1 MNIKPVYT
9 KVCILILPKYMS
21 ESGIDT
27 DLIHLAKV
35 QNSNSFKKAHGYHH
49 YLIDMLVTSL
59 GLCLGNELI
68 TYNMALQFF

>member
-1 MNIKPVYT
+1 MNIKPVYR

-27 DLIHLAKV
+27 DLIRLAKV

-49 YLIDMLVTSL
+49 YLINMLVI
-59 GLCLGNELI
+59 GLFKIISNSYILICLGDSN
-68 TYNMALQFF
+68 